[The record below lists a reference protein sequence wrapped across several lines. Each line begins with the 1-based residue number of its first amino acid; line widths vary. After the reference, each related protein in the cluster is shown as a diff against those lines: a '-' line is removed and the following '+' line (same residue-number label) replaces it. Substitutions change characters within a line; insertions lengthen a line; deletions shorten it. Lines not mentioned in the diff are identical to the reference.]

1 MMLARVET
9 NIGMTDQTI
18 PGRWSSKVELE
29 KNMSGKA
36 LNGWALQGNFK
47 LDSARHLV
55 AQGSVFHDRET
66 QNPQGLNGTRK

>member
-1 MMLARVET
+1 MTSSKILVRVET

-29 KNMSGKA
+29 KNMSGKV
-36 LNGWALQGNFK
+36 LIGWALQGNFK

-55 AQGSVFHDRET
+55 AQGPELQDRET
-66 QNPQGLNGTRK
+66 